1 MRIAILNL
9 WSISENAIGGTERF
23 VDDFSMSLA
32 KHGHTVDVYMFSG
45 TSFQKGN
52 VNFISLD
59 LFGKGVI
66 ADEYMIQEKFG
77 DFNTIESYDKVAS
90 LLKEK
95 IDASIYDF
103 IHLNSHFFL
112 KCFSNKKRIL
122 TMHSNYQEFMV
133 LGTEDAYQ
141 LMIDILKE
149 EINHGL
155 KVVCPSLYYGKEWSK
170 ILGSPVYTIYHAIN
184 QDRLKCN
191 ISKEELIKKYGLSS
205 TKIKILLPSR
215 LEPIQKRPKL
225 VLEALKD
232 LKIEERTK
240 YQVIF
245 TGIDTQ
251 YEPYVKELDT
261 FSKEYNIDSK
271 FIMFDHISEGYQLCD
286 IVCVPSKSESF
297 GYSAIEGISLGIPTI
312 LSSIPTYLELKGDNS
327 NVYIFQSIS
336 DFRDILEELSHVE
349 IIERGVVSSVWLD
362 QFDLDEFGDKYVELL

>member
-1 MRIAILNL
+1 M
-9 WSISENAIGGTERF
+9 
-23 VDDFSMSLA
+23 
-32 KHGHTVDVYMFSG
+32 
-45 TSFQKGN
+45 
-52 VNFISLD
+52 
-59 LFGKGVI
+59 
-66 ADEYMIQEKFG
+66 
-77 DFNTIESYDKVAS
+77 
-90 LLKEK
+90 
-95 IDASIYDF
+95 
-103 IHLNSHFFL
+103 
-112 KCFSNKKRIL
+112 
-122 TMHSNYQEFMV
+122 
-133 LGTEDAYQ
+133 
-141 LMIDILKE
+141 
-149 EINHGL
+149 

-191 ISKEELIKKYGLSS
+191 ISKDKLIKKYGLSS
-205 TKIKILLPSR
+205 AKIKILLPSR

-225 VLEALKD
+225 VLEALKG
-232 LKIEERTK
+232 LKIEERSK

-336 DFRDILEELSHVE
+336 DFCDILEELSHVE
-349 IIERGVVSSVWLD
+349 IIERGVVSSIWLD
-362 QFDLDEFGDKYVELL
+362 QFDLDGFGDKYVELL